1 MKRTILAVLAILA
14 LSAAAGAAFVC
25 PDTGEEIPSHTKFN
39 PYYLAPALEAAES
52 SRDVG
57 SWTGSGPWGGNVR
70 GLVTDP
76 ANNLRVFA
84 ACGSS
89 LTAVEGGVYMSLDGG
104 INWQPTTLPRKQ
116 YNAVAASASQPG
128 TFYAGARNG
137 LYKSEDNGLT
147 WNLAALSTAYILG
160 VGVKA
165 NNGNTIVVGKSGNV
179 GIEVSTDGGN
189 TFAQVGLNNGFMRMF
204 TSSAA
209 NPERMFVVMGS
220 SASSVMTSVNN
231 GQTWTPW
238 GPGGD
243 GWGMYISPADSLFSL
258 IAHAGGV
265 YRTTDGGANWT
276 LATSGTYRSIA
287 EYNGVFYAS
296 SNAGGI
302 MKSNDQGQTWQPVSP
317 QVPQSTWQCGT
328 GTGAGALLG
337 HWGGIF
343 RATGYDEPVVASH
356 TGLNLALVHGL
367 AYYSDTNELWGG
379 TEGSGLYRSTD
390 NGDTWDQMVNGLGN
404 WMVYELAPT
413 NHQFYQSGRMLA
425 GTLDG
430 AYTSLDGGN
439 TWTYVYYQGTQVSA
453 CEVHPTDPDKFWLGT
468 AIGEIRYTED
478 GGQNWTVA
486 QGGMW
491 GFAPRLKLGRGPMGN
506 LRIFLSYQGS
516 ATAVWFSDDGINFTA
531 STGMESTTYQPMVS
545 VRPQLGTQPQIIY
558 ASSNSGVYKS
568 TDNGATYALA
578 GMPGFSWS
586 VLSGPG
592 QQVISGKDNGLSYSV
607 DEGATSSSLT
617 QNLGASANIWQ
628 MAWGSSTNQ
637 VFIATRARGV
647 LENRFNDIDYGFP
660 PNLYAIPNN
669 QSITL
674 YWVPV
679 VTQPSPTAYQ
689 IWRDG
694 YPVAQV
700 SSTESSYTD
709 FGVVNGQAYKYFVSA
724 VYDDHTHTLPN
735 QIITAVPAIPTHLPP
750 QDLAAEVVEN
760 DVTLTWTPPA
770 ADFLTG
776 FQVLRDW
783 ELIAGF
789 SDPETSSYTD
799 HNLANGTYLYCVIAF
814 YATGQSEPATITVEV
829 NYVGNDDP
837 GSPALVTE
845 LRGNYPNPFNPETSV
860 SFALKEPAPVK
871 IDIYDHKGRK
881 VKTLVEQDFT
891 SGRHSVVWNGRDEG
905 GKPVASGVYFYKM
918 TTGKYSSTRKMVLMK

>member
-1 MKRTILAVLAILA
+1 MKHRILIFCLLA
-14 LSAAAGAAFVC
+14 LAALAGAATLC
-25 PDTGEEIPSHTKFN
+25 PDTGEEIPSLTRHN
-39 PYYLAPALEAAES
+39 PFYQPDALEALS
-52 SRDVG
+52 SQRGVNE
-57 SWTGSGPWGGNVR
+57 WTGSGPWGGNVR
-70 GLVTDP
+70 SLATDP
-76 ANNLRVFA
+76 ANPLRVFA

-104 INWQPTTLPRKQ
+104 LNWEPAPLPHKQ
-116 YNAVAASASQPG
+116 YNAVAASPSQPG

-137 LYKSEDNGLT
+137 LYKSVDNGLT
-147 WNLAALSTAYILG
+147 WNVAALSSAYILG

-165 NNGNTIVVGKSGNV
+165 NDGNTIVVGKSGNV

-189 TFAQVGLNNGFMRMF
+189 SFAQVGVNGGFMRMF

-220 SASSVMTSVNN
+220 AAASVMTSVNN

-238 GPGGD
+238 GPAGD
-243 GWGMYISPADSLFSL
+243 GWGMYISPTDSLFSL
-258 IAHAGGV
+258 VAHASGI

-276 LATSGTYRSIA
+276 LAASGTYRGVTGF
-287 EYNGVFYAS
+287 NGIYYAT
-296 SNAGGI
+296 SNSGGVE
-302 MKSNDQGQTWQPVSP
+302 KSNDGGLTWTPVSP
-317 QVPQSTWQCGT
+317 QVPQSNWQSAT
-328 GTGAGALLG
+328 SSGAGALLG

-343 RATGYDEPVVASH
+343 RASGYNDPVPASH

-390 NGDTWDQMVNGLGN
+390 GGVTWDQMVNGLNN
-404 WMVYELAPT
+404 WMIYELAPT
-413 NHQFYQSGRMLA
+413 NHQYYQSGRMLA

-439 TWTYVYYQGTQVSA
+439 TWSYVYYQGTQVSA

-468 AIGEIRYTED
+468 ATGEIRYTDD
-478 GGQNWTVA
+478 GGQSWTVA
-486 QGGMW
+486 TGGMW
-491 GFAPRLKLGRGPMGN
+491 GFAPRLKLGRGPSGN
-506 LRIFLSYQGS
+506 LRLFLSYQGS
-516 ATAVWFSDDGINFTA
+516 ATAVWYSDDGITFTP

-545 VRPQLGTQPQIIY
+545 VRPGFGTQPQIIY

-568 TDNGATYALA
+568 TDGGATYTLA

-586 VLSGPG
+586 VLSAPG
-592 QQVISGKDNGLSYSV
+592 QQVISGKDNGLSYST
-607 DEGATSSSLT
+607 DEGATSTSLT
-617 QNLGASANIWQ
+617 QNLAASANIWQ

-637 VFIATRARGV
+637 VFIAMRARGV
-647 LENRFNDIDYGFP
+647 MESRFSGTGYGSP
-660 PNLYAIPNN
+660 ADLLAIPNN
-669 QSITL
+669 QSLILNWT
-674 YWVPV
+674 PV
-679 VTQPSPTAYQ
+679 SGQPAPTAYC

-694 YPVAQV
+694 YPLAQV
-700 SSTESSYTD
+700 SGTDSAYTD

-724 VYDDHTHTLPN
+724 VYADHIQTLPT
-735 QIITAVPAIPTHLPP
+735 QIITAVPAIPVHLPP
-750 QDLAAEVVEN
+750 QDLAAEVVER

-789 SDPETSSYTD
+789 SDPEASSYTD
-799 HNLANGTYLYCVIAF
+799 PNLANGIYLYSVIAF

-837 GSPALVTE
+837 GAPGLATE
-845 LRGNYPNPFNPETSV
+845 LQGNYPNPFKPITSI
-860 SFALKEPAPVK
+860 SFTLKDAAPVTLE
-871 IDIYDHKGRK
+871 IFDLRGRK
-881 VKTLVEQDFT
+881 VKTLAQSEFA
-891 SGRHSVVWNGRDEG
+891 SGRHSLVWDGTDDSG
-905 GKPVASGVYFYKM
+905 TPVASGLYLYRM
-918 TTGKYSSTRKMVLMK
+918 NSGSYSASRRMLLLK